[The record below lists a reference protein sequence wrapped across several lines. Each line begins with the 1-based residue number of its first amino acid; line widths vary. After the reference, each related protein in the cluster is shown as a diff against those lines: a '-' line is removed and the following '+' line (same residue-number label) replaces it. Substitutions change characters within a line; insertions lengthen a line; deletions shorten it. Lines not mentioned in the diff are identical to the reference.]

1 MLRVHE
7 LRDELLTL
15 YNNKSTVICVSEENK
30 TLWIGTD
37 DFTWYLNTK
46 WDYATS
52 YNMELLFD
60 DDYKYV
66 YDNLDEFKIILVD
79 WGITLAP
86 AKDNLN
92 VLYTVLLLVYEE

>member
-1 MLRVHE
+1 MLRDHE

-15 YNNKSTVICVSEENK
+15 YGSRGIVICVYEENK
-30 TLWIGTD
+30 TLWIGSD
-37 DFTWYLNTK
+37 DFTWYLKTK

-66 YDNLDEFKIILVD
+66 YDNLDEYKIILVD
-79 WGITLAP
+79 SGITLSP
-86 AKDNLN
+86 AKDNAN
-92 VLYTVLLLVYEE
+92 VLYTVLLMVYEE